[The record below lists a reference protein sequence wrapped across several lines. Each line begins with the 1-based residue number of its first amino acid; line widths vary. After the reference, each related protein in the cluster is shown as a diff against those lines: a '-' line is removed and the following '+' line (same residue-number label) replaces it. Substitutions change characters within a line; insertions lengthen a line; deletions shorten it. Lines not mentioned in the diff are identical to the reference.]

1 MRTYV
6 VRYGS
11 IAVAFVGVTLSMRML
26 SNAGIDPVRTI
37 SDAVAFAG
45 ISADSIYP
53 LLQMLSVWVLAV
65 AVAQLVYLP
74 WARAANAARLAAATS
89 VRSTADSATSA

>member
-1 MRTYV
+1 VRSYV

-11 IAVAFVGVTLSMRML
+11 IAVAFVGVTLTMRML
-26 SNAGIDPVRTI
+26 SNAGFDPVRTI
-37 SDAVAFAG
+37 SDAVAITG

-65 AVAQLVYLP
+65 AVAQLVYVP
-74 WARAANAARLAAATS
+74 WARAARFATTTS
-89 VRSTADSATSA
+89 VRPTADRATSA

>member
-1 MRTYV
+1 VRSYV

-11 IAVAFVGVTLSMRML
+11 IAVAFVGVTLTMRML
-26 SNAGIDPVRTI
+26 ANAGFDPARTI
-37 SDAVAFAG
+37 SDAVAITG

-65 AVAQLVYLP
+65 AVAQLVYVP
-74 WARAANAARLAAATS
+74 WARAARFATTTN
-89 VRSTADSATSA
+89 VRSTADGATSA